1 MKLDIFWCYGSIFCD
16 FAFVEH
22 APTVSIPDHVRQSGD
37 GHETER
43 TSLLVQRPLKLPHL
57 SSNHQKPTP
66 DKQSSGG
73 FSVAEILQAA
83 EREGEQ
89 QIQNDLFTHTS
100 NSLITDQEEPSIMRQ
115 AAEFSRFE
123 PENLTSTLN
132 RDNTTSLPWLNT
144 VKTSSMI
151 TAVSCRT
158 GQKSVSTP
166 QQMSSSTFTMSNNS
180 VHGHYN
186 PSSPTVEEVA
196 NSTVTVA
203 NTTNENVRVDGQ
215 LRGGESDSDS
225 ETSEENIITDLTSP
239 EVMCLSMYM
248 KYNVHNSFS
257 TGATICISL
266 PVIHTQFSFTVTI
279 THNFTHTLWHT

>member
-1 MKLDIFWCYGSIFCD
+1 M
-16 FAFVEH
+16 
-22 APTVSIPDHVRQSGD
+22 RQSGD

-89 QIQNDLFTHTS
+89 QLQNDLFLSTTHTS

-144 VKTSSMI
+144 VKTSSMT

-186 PSSPTVEEVA
+186 PLLQSSPTVEEVA

-215 LRGGESDSDS
+215 LRAGERDSDS

-248 KYNVHNSFS
+248 KYSVHNSFS
-257 TGATICISL
+257 IGATICISL
-266 PVIHTQFSFTVTI
+266 PIIHTQFSFTDTI
-279 THNFTHTLWHT
+279 THTLWHT